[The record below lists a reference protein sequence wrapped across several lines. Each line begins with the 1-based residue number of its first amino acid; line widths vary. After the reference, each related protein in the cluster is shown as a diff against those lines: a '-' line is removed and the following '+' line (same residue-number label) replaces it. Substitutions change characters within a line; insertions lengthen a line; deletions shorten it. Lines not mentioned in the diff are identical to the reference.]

1 MIDLDKNRGLLRGDT
16 QEHFQARKNMIRDQI
31 LVRGVRNS
39 MVIRAIAAV
48 PRHRFV
54 NESLEKKAFD
64 DSPLPI
70 GENQTISQ
78 PYIVAYMTAALEL
91 QGGERILE
99 VGTGSGYQAAVL
111 AEIASDVYTIEINE
125 NLAIEVAGRFKKME
139 YRNIHLRFG
148 DGNNGWPDHSPF
160 DGIVVTAAPN
170 HIPKRLI
177 EQLRIGAKLVIP
189 VGDTEQ
195 ELVVVTK
202 LSDGT
207 IKRESRIPVR
217 FVPMIREIEKK

>member
-1 MIDLDKNRGLLRGDT
+1 
-16 QEHFQARKNMIRDQI
+16 
-31 LVRGVRNS
+31 
-39 MVIRAIAAV
+39 
-48 PRHRFV
+48 
-54 NESLEKKAFD
+54 
-64 DSPLPI
+64 
-70 GENQTISQ
+70 
-78 PYIVAYMTAALEL
+78 
-91 QGGERILE
+91 
-99 VGTGSGYQAAVL
+99 
-111 AEIASDVYTIEINE
+111 
-125 NLAIEVAGRFKKME
+125 
-139 YRNIHLRFG
+139 
-148 DGNNGWPDHSPF
+148 
-160 DGIVVTAAPN
+160 VVTAAPN

>member
-78 PYIVAYMTAALEL
+78 PYIVGYWKSVP
-91 QGGERILE
+91 GP
-99 VGTGSGYQAAVL
+99 GT
-111 AEIASDVYTIEINE
+111 
-125 NLAIEVAGRFKKME
+125 R
-139 YRNIHLRFG
+139 LRF
-148 DGNNGWPDHSPF
+148 
-160 DGIVVTAAPN
+160 
-170 HIPKRLI
+170 
-177 EQLRIGAKLVIP
+177 
-189 VGDTEQ
+189 
-195 ELVVVTK
+195 
-202 LSDGT
+202 
-207 IKRESRIPVR
+207 
-217 FVPMIREIEKK
+217 